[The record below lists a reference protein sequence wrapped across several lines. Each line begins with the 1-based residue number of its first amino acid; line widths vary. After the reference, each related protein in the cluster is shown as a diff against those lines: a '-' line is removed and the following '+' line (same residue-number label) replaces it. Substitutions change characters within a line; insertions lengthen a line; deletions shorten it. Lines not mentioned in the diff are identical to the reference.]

1 MESTNQTY
9 PCACDDPKYRAQIEG
24 LKQITA
30 LLNQQYLYNKVVN
43 ASEFHPMRGHVEDST
58 RVRFQSGEEL
68 TVRSAMR
75 GWMLVDAERAISMGP
90 FDGAQELTRAIVQ
103 HDSATAG
110 TTA

>member
-30 LLNQQYLYNKVVN
+30 LLNQQYLYEKVVN
-43 ASEFHPMRGHVEDST
+43 ASEFHPMRGHVADGT

-75 GWMLVDAERAISMGP
+75 GWKLVDQQRAISMGP
-90 FDGAQELTRAIVQ
+90 FDGAHELTRAIVQ
-103 HDSATAG
+103 LESATAG
-110 TTA
+110 ATA